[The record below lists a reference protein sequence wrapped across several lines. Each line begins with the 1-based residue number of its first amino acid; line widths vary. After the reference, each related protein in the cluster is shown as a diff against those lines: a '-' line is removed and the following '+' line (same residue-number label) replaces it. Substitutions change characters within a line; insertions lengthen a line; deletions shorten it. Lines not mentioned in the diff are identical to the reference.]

1 MALTRQWYAKLA
13 FAVLIVWC
21 ADIYYKINIL
31 RPISGLPNASDF
43 AVYYHAGRD
52 ILSGISPYE
61 NAAYFYPPLVAFLMA
76 PFALTDYVSA
86 RCIWFALSNGFL
98 LLSAWLLWRAIG
110 RDRVA
115 LGCIAIVWAFGGAAK
130 ETLDIG
136 QLSPVLVLALVIAYS
151 SRGELRGVFTGVGF
165 ALKYIP
171 GVLVGSIL
179 LHRRWRELSAFLAV
193 GLMGVVFPWIILGLA
208 FSGARAPTS
217 GHYWLGTPA
226 LFSWSI
232 PSTTLRVLLPASRG
246 ATLPA
251 EWQFGN
257 VAALLHLSPSLQR
270 ISAGAGLLTLLAGL
284 IALAVVCRGKLNA
297 GQVPWAMAGLVS
309 LSLAAAP
316 VCWTHYQVL
325 QYPGVAMLMASA
337 CRRKAWPAAAAAAL
351 FFGMTYRWPEAAL
364 NAYHDTYWAW
374 TAASPATLYFW
385 TSIPPLACLGLFGLA
400 LANVRR
406 TVKQPGAERQPAI
419 LVLDQRRL

>member
-151 SRGELRGVFTGVGF
+151 SRGELRGVVDPVASPVARAIGLSRGGPDGSRFPLDYSGTGV
-165 ALKYIP
+165 
-171 GVLVGSIL
+171 
-179 LHRRWRELSAFLAV
+179 
-193 GLMGVVFPWIILGLA
+193 LG
-208 FSGARAPTS
+208 
-217 GHYWLGTPA
+217 
-226 LFSWSI
+226 
-232 PSTTLRVLLPASRG
+232 
-246 ATLPA
+246 
-251 EWQFGN
+251 
-257 VAALLHLSPSLQR
+257 
-270 ISAGAGLLTLLAGL
+270 
-284 IALAVVCRGKLNA
+284 C
-297 GQVPWAMAGLVS
+297 
-309 LSLAAAP
+309 
-316 VCWTHYQVL
+316 
-325 QYPGVAMLMASA
+325 A
-337 CRRKAWPAAAAAAL
+337 CS
-351 FFGMTYRWPEAAL
+351 Y
-364 NAYHDTYWAW
+364 
-374 TAASPATLYFW
+374 
-385 TSIPPLACLGLFGLA
+385 
-400 LANVRR
+400 
-406 TVKQPGAERQPAI
+406 
-419 LVLDQRRL
+419 